1 MMSRLFVVGC
11 LIAGFANGVAAQ
23 APGDRVVGA
32 SAPAA
37 FAIQFIDSP
46 PVCHEYQGAL
56 QISGGT
62 IWLLRSRSGAGSGV
76 GGVIKPV
83 DDETHLYRVMTDG
96 CVLDITLRAQLYR
109 DGDWTPLLVPRWMR
123 PSLPPEQRVTPEER
137 RKFEEFQSRLAQ
149 RQQGGASPP
158 TAVRRSADWLQ
169 GPGDLPRKIRI
180 SRQTG
185 GFGSF
190 FNFDG
195 MPEHCLDVI
204 GDVRVDQRGIVFEFP
219 TDVPDDINHFSSD
232 LRRFD
237 DFRGQLVLMR
247 NGCRVEITVG
257 KAMRRDDRWLR
268 IAIAA
273 MVRSP

>member
-1 MMSRLFVVGC
+1 
-11 LIAGFANGVAAQ
+11 
-23 APGDRVVGA
+23 
-32 SAPAA
+32 
-37 FAIQFIDSP
+37 
-46 PVCHEYQGAL
+46 
-56 QISGGT
+56 
-62 IWLLRSRSGAGSGV
+62 
-76 GGVIKPV
+76 
-83 DDETHLYRVMTDG
+83 MTDG

-123 PSLPPEQRVTPEER
+123 PSLPPEQRLTLEER
-137 RKFEEFQSRLAQ
+137 RGWEELRSKLAQ

-158 TAVRRSADWLQ
+158 TAVRPSADWLQ
-169 GPGDLPRKIRI
+169 GPGDHLRKIRI
-180 SRQTG
+180 RRQTG

-219 TDVPDDINHFSSD
+219 TNVPDDINHFSSD

>member
-1 MMSRLFVVGC
+1 MMSRLFVSSC
-11 LIAGFANGVAAQ
+11 LIAGFASGAAAQ
-23 APGDRVVGA
+23 ASGVVGG
-32 SAPAA
+32 SEPAA
-37 FAIQFIDSP
+37 FAIRFIDSP

-62 IWLLRSRSGAGSGV
+62 IWLLRSRSGSGSGV
-76 GGVIKPV
+76 GGVIKAV

-109 DGDWTPLLVPRWMR
+109 DGDWTPLLVPRWAR
-123 PSLPPEQRVTPEER
+123 PSLPPEQRLTPEER
-137 RKFEEFQSRLAQ
+137 RRLEEFRSKLAQ

-158 TAVRRSADWLQ
+158 TAVRPSADWLQ
-169 GPGDLPRKIRI
+169 GPGDLPRRIRI
-180 SRQTG
+180 RRQTG
-185 GFGSF
+185 GSGSF

-204 GDVRVDQRGIVFEFP
+204 GDVRVNQRGIVFEFP
-219 TDVPDDINHFSSD
+219 TDVPDDINHFSTD

-257 KAMRRDDRWLR
+257 KAMRQDDRWLR

>member
-1 MMSRLFVVGC
+1 MMSRLFVSSC
-11 LIAGFANGVAAQ
+11 LIAGFAGGAAAQ
-23 APGDRVVGA
+23 ASGVVGG
-32 SAPAA
+32 SEPAA
-37 FAIQFIDSP
+37 FAIGFIDSP

-62 IWLLRSRSGAGSGV
+62 IWLLRSRSGSGRGAGGFS
-76 GGVIKPV
+76 KPV

-109 DGDWTPLLVPRWMR
+109 DGDWTSLPVPRWMR
-123 PSLPPEQRVTPEER
+123 PSLPPEQRLTPEVR
-137 RKFEEFQSRLAQ
+137 RRLEELRSAPAQ
-149 RQQGGASPP
+149 RRQDGTSPP
-158 TAVRRSADWLQ
+158 TAAGPSADWLQ

-180 SRQTG
+180 NWQTG
-185 GFGSF
+185 GSGSF

-195 MPEHCLDVI
+195 MPEHCLDVV
-204 GDVRVDQRGIVFEFP
+204 GEVRVDQRGIVFEFP
-219 TDVPDDINHFSSD
+219 TDVPDDINHFSTD

-237 DFRGQLVLMR
+237 DFRGQLALIR

-257 KAMRRDDRWLR
+257 KAMRRDDRWLP
-268 IAIAA
+268 IPIAA